1 MNNFESIEYQYI
13 MMDRSTGASI
23 HFLYS
28 NNNMYPTHRE
38 DRKKINL
45 YDLRETKVKL
55 KVKKLRIKI

>member
-1 MNNFESIEYQYI
+1 
-13 MMDRSTGASI
+13 
-23 HFLYS
+23 
-28 NNNMYPTHRE
+28 MYPTHRE

>member
-1 MNNFESIEYQYI
+1 
-13 MMDRSTGASI
+13 
-23 HFLYS
+23 
-28 NNNMYPTHRE
+28 MYPANWE